1 MINRI
6 FTLFK
11 IARKLAKS
19 DALKILSKHYD
30 IPFIIK
36 FLSGIL
42 SISFSKEDDVNK
54 SLNDKQQLC
63 KSIESMGPT
72 FIKLGQFLATRP
84 DIIGEEL
91 SVQLEKLQDK
101 LPAFENSIAKKI
113 IEKSLGETT
122 NRSITNLSEPI
133 AAASIAQVHKAQIDD
148 SGVIKDVAI
157 KILRPNIKKTFN
169 DEIDALM
176 LLAYFIEN
184 TLKKTKRLRL
194 VEVVYLLKEIT
205 NHEMDLRFEAAA
217 ANEYAENTKNDLGFN
232 VPKIYWSFT
241 SDEVLT
247 LDWIDGISIREKNLM
262 EKKNIQVN
270 EIASNIIQHFL
281 RQAVRD
287 GFFLFVLFGALLET
301 AGGGQYFL
309 DLAFAMVG
317 KMRGGPAKAAI
328 LGSGMTGMISGSS
341 VANTVTTGTFT
352 IPIMKK
358 TGFSKEKAG
367 AIEVSSSVNGQIMP
381 PVMGAAAFVMA
392 SFIGVTY
399 FEVVKHA
406 FLPAVISYIALFY
419 ISHLEALKLNLK
431 GMTEEDVPNLR
442 KTFLSGLHFLIPIF
456 VLIYLLT
463 YLRLTASYSIFYAT
477 IALISVN
484 FLNKIYRSNEN
495 GGLTSSLKLWFNQT
509 VVGFQKGAIN
519 MVAVGIAIA
528 TAGVIVGSVAST
540 GLSTNLIIVIESIA
554 KDNVIILILLT
565 ILLCLLLGMGLP
577 TTANYVVVAS
587 LMSMVLVDVGN
598 ASGYIFPLIAVHLF
612 VFYFGLMADVTPPV
626 GLASYAAAGI
636 SGGDPLKTGIQAF
649 WYSLRTGILPIV
661 FLFNHELLLM
671 GIENLFHAIVVILT
685 SLTGILVFT
694 SATQGWF
701 FNKLRWYE
709 IIVFLLV
716 SLSLLSPGFV
726 LNKFY
731 PKYDFQDLRNS
742 NKLLF
747 EPEKEIH
754 IKVTRY
760 SEYGERYKLFVI
772 EKNIFDKKFNLKD
785 YGIDIVEKNNQI
797 MVDNLKWNGAAKKA
811 GFEMDDVLNE
821 LKVENLDRPNKSLVY
836 PFAFILLIVFGY
848 LNYKRK

>member
-1 MINRI
+1 MNKN
-6 FTLFK
+6 FDTPVKDK
-11 IARKLAKS
+11 IQEDLSPTKKLS
-19 DALKILSKHYD
+19 GLHLKIVLAIAIAWSLFQLWYASPFPFWFNFGMFKGLPARAIHLGFALLLAFLIFPISRTKKISFFDMLIAIIGAFCCLYIYLYYD
-30 IPFIIK
+30 Q
-36 FLSGIL
+36 LVDRGGIL
-42 SISFSKEDDVNK
+42 LKIDLIGFKFPLELIIGIVGI
-54 SLNDKQQLC
+54 LILL
-63 KSIESMGPT
+63 E
-72 FIKLGQFLATRP
+72 ATRRVIGIP
-84 DIIGEEL
+84 LVIIAVLFLLFSYFGKYAPEIISHGGL
-91 SVQLEKLQDK
+91 SL
-101 LPAFENSIAKKI
+101 
-113 IEKSLGETT
+113 
-122 NRSITNLSEPI
+122 
-133 AAASIAQVHKAQIDD
+133 
-148 SGVIKDVAI
+148 
-157 KILRPNIKKTFN
+157 
-169 DEIDALM
+169 
-176 LLAYFIEN
+176 
-184 TLKKTKRLRL
+184 KRL
-194 VEVVYLLKEIT
+194 IGF
-205 NHEMDLRFEAAA
+205 HWFDQEAI
-217 ANEYAENTKNDLGFN
+217 F
-232 VPKIYWSFT
+232 
-241 SDEVLT
+241 
-247 LDWIDGISIREKNLM
+247 GIPIGVSVDFI
-262 EKKNIQVN
+262 
-270 EIASNIIQHFL
+270 
-281 RQAVRD
+281 
-287 GFFLFVLFGALLET
+287 FLFVLFGALLET

-317 KMRGGPAKAAI
+317 KTRGGPAKAAI

-352 IPIMKK
+352 IPIMKR

-406 FLPAVISYIALFY
+406 FLPAIISYIALFY

-431 GMTEEDVPNLR
+431 GMNEEDVPNLK

-477 IALISVN
+477 TALIIVN
-484 FLNKIYRSNEN
+484 FLNKIF
-495 GGLTSSLKLWFNQT
+495 TSRQNDGIINSLKLWFNQT

-540 GLSTNLIIVIESIA
+540 GLSTNLIIVIESLA

-636 SGGDPLKTGIQAF
+636 SGGDPLKTGVQAF

-671 GIENLFHAIVVILT
+671 GIENFFHAIIVIIT
-685 SLTGILVFT
+685 SLTGILIFT

-709 IIVFLLV
+709 ILVFLFI
-716 SLSLLSPGFV
+716 SLSLLSPDFV
-726 LNKFY
+726 MNKFY
-731 PKYDFQDLRNS
+731 PKYEFQDLKFV
-742 NKLLF
+742 NKITF

-772 EKNIFDKKFNLKD
+772 KRNEFDKKFNLED
-785 YGIDIVEKNNQI
+785 YGINLVEKNNQI
-797 MVDNLKWNGAAKKA
+797 IVDNLKWNGFAKKN
-811 GFEMDDVLNE
+811 GLEIDDVLSE
-821 LKVENLDRPNKSLVY
+821 LKIENLNRPDKSLVY
-836 PFAFILLIVFGY
+836 PFAFITLLLFGY
-848 LNYKRK
+848 SNYKRK